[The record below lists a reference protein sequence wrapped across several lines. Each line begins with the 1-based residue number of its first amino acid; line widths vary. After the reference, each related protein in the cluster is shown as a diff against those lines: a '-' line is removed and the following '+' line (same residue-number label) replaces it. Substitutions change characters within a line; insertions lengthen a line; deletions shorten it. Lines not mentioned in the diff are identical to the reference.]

1 MKWRMTYNNV
11 NGAACSARGIAHRET
26 REELESLAKALEGK
40 IENVII
46 ERNKTYTQ
54 KEKQMAIKTPYIT
67 ADGIV
72 EIYIDEVFKG
82 IVLIERLNP
91 PHGTA
96 LPGGFMDI
104 GETIEQC
111 LKREMSEEI
120 GLDVEIERLLGLYS
134 DPSRDPRFHT
144 VSAVYVCRADALPK
158 AGDDAKSTKVVALE
172 DLEQEHFVFDHGNI
186 IEDYLATKSQ

>member
-1 MKWRMTYNNV
+1 
-11 NGAACSARGIAHRET
+11 
-26 REELESLAKALEGK
+26 
-40 IENVII
+40 
-46 ERNKTYTQ
+46 
-54 KEKQMAIKTPYIT
+54 MAIETPYIT

-72 EIYIDEVFKG
+72 EIYIDDAFRG

-104 GETIEQC
+104 GETIERC
-111 LKREMSEEI
+111 LKREMAEEI
-120 GLDVEIERLLGLYS
+120 GLDVEIVELLGLYS

-144 VSAVYVCRADALPK
+144 VSAVYVCKANALPQ

-172 DLEQEHFVFDHGNI
+172 DLANENFVFDHGQI
-186 IEDYLATKSQ
+186 ITDYLAFKGVTSDLT

>member
-1 MKWRMTYNNV
+1 
-11 NGAACSARGIAHRET
+11 
-26 REELESLAKALEGK
+26 
-40 IENVII
+40 
-46 ERNKTYTQ
+46 
-54 KEKQMAIKTPYIT
+54 MAIETPFIT

-72 EIYIDEVFKG
+72 EVYIDGAFQG
-82 IVLIERLNP
+82 IVLIDRLNP

-104 GETIEQC
+104 GESIEHC

-120 GLDVEIERLLGLYS
+120 GLDVEIEHLLGLYS

-144 VSAVYVCRADALPK
+144 VSAVYICKASAWPQ

-172 DLEQEHFVFDHGNI
+172 DLAREKFVFDHQKI
-186 IEDYLATKSQ
+186 VEDYLAIRGV

>member
-1 MKWRMTYNNV
+1 
-11 NGAACSARGIAHRET
+11 
-26 REELESLAKALEGK
+26 
-40 IENVII
+40 
-46 ERNKTYTQ
+46 
-54 KEKQMAIKTPYIT
+54 MAIETPYIT

-72 EIYIDEVFKG
+72 EIYIDSTFQG

-104 GETIEQC
+104 GETIESC

-120 GLDVEIERLLGLYS
+120 GLDVEIEQLLGLYS

-144 VSAVYVCRADALPK
+144 VSAVYLCRAYAMPQ
-158 AGDDAKSTKVVALE
+158 AGDDAKSAKVVTLEALGSE
-172 DLEQEHFVFDHGNI
+172 TFVFDHGKI
-186 IEDYLATKSQ
+186 IEDYLALKVSQGRI

>member
-1 MKWRMTYNNV
+1 
-11 NGAACSARGIAHRET
+11 
-26 REELESLAKALEGK
+26 
-40 IENVII
+40 
-46 ERNKTYTQ
+46 
-54 KEKQMAIKTPYIT
+54 MAIETPFIT

-72 EIYIDEVFKG
+72 EIYMDGMFKG
-82 IVLIERLNP
+82 IVLIDRLNP

-104 GETIEQC
+104 GETIENC

-120 GLDVEIERLLGLYS
+120 GLEVQIEQLMGLYS

-144 VSAVYVCRADALPK
+144 VSAVYICKAFDMPQ

-172 DLEQEHFVFDHGNI
+172 DLEKESFVFDHQNI
-186 IEDYLATKSQ
+186 VEDYLALKGLG

>member
-1 MKWRMTYNNV
+1 
-11 NGAACSARGIAHRET
+11 
-26 REELESLAKALEGK
+26 
-40 IENVII
+40 
-46 ERNKTYTQ
+46 
-54 KEKQMAIKTPYIT
+54 MAIETPYIT

-72 EIYIDEVFKG
+72 EIYIGGLFRG

-104 GETIEQC
+104 GETIEAC
-111 LKREMSEEI
+111 LKREMKEEI

-144 VSAVYVCRADALPK
+144 VSAVYICRADALPQ
-158 AGDDAKSTKVVALE
+158 AGDDAKSVKLVALE
-172 DLEQEHFVFDHGNI
+172 ELCQEQFVFDHGKI
-186 IEDYLATKSQ
+186 IEDYLALKNR